1 MKKKK
6 YNFNIKKFTDFFW
19 GELDEF
25 SKYFI
30 GMMLIVATLLALI
43 HILSFFGFTFLSNI
57 LISQTEWI
65 SIKFSVPIV
74 KDKLFSTDATDILVL
89 FTILIILFGWGIN
102 KLIKLKSTRKNK
114 K

>member
-30 GMMLIVATLLALI
+30 GMMLIVLAFLTFI
-43 HILSFFGFTFLSNI
+43 HMLSFFGFTFLSNI
-57 LISQTEWI
+57 LNSQTEWV
-65 SIKFSVPIV
+65 SNKFSVPIV
-74 KDKLFSTDATDILVL
+74 TDKYFSIDAIDILL
-89 FTILIILFGWGIN
+89 IFIILIILFGWGI
-102 KLIKLKSTRKNK
+102 KSLIKLKSTGKNK